1 MSEEMKP
8 SCDTS
13 CNSCGPC
20 GKRRGHCGKGALG
33 LLALVAAVYL
43 GILAHNAWKA
53 SDFIG
58 RPTPQRD
65 TIAISGEGK
74 VTAIPDIATVSI
86 GVQTEKPKVGDAQTE
101 NTTKMNAI
109 IDKIKSFGVADA
121 DIQTSNYS
129 IYPQYDY
136 TNNVQALRGYQVS
149 QSVDVK
155 IRKLD
160 SIGDILTAAGTLGA
174 NNVGGVNFTI
184 DQPEKIQDQARLKAL
199 EAAKSKAQA
208 LAAAAGVQ
216 LGKIVSFS
224 ESVSGGYQPPIMY
237 AKDMAMGA
245 GIAAAPAPS
254 IQTGSQDVIVDVTVN
269 YELL

>member
-1 MSEEMKP
+1 MS
-8 SCDTS
+8 
-13 CNSCGPC
+13 
-20 GKRRGHCGKGALG
+20 
-33 LLALVAAVYL
+33 
-43 GILAHNAWKA
+43 
-53 SDFIG
+53 
-58 RPTPQRD
+58 
-65 TIAISGEGK
+65 
-74 VTAIPDIATVSI
+74 
-86 GVQTEKPKVGDAQTE
+86 DAQTE
-101 NTTKMNAI
+101 NTVKMNAI

-136 TNNVQALRGYQVS
+136 TNNVQTLRGYQVA

-160 SIGDILTAAGTLGA
+160 SIGDILAAAGSLGA
-174 NNVGGVNFTI
+174 NNIGGVSFTI

-199 EAAKSKAQA
+199 EAAKAKAQA
-208 LAAAAGVQ
+208 LATAAGVK

-224 ESVSGGYQPPIMY
+224 ESVSGGTQPPIMY
-237 AKDMAMGA
+237 AKMDAMGA
-245 GIAAAPAPS
+245 GLAAPAPA